1 MYVDETGS
9 DDQPTGQ
16 GMTVDPD
23 KINTLVSGLEAEI
36 ADLRLWQ
43 QESLAKVTDVPNLGE
58 DPCSQSLA
66 RVLSMNGKSAGNAAQ
81 AYIAQL
87 QTVADQLRQSATDY
101 GLVEERNEG
110 EFRRR
115 GPE

>member
-23 KINTLVSGLEAEI
+23 KIQALVSGFEAEL
-36 ADLRLWQ
+36 ADLKAWRQDALGKLQ
-43 QESLAKVTDVPNLGE
+43 DVPNLGE
-58 DPCSQSLA
+58 DPCSMSLA
-66 RVLSMNGKSAGNAAQ
+66 RVLSMNGQAAGDAAR
-81 AYIAQL
+81 AYIDQL
-87 QTVADQLRQSATDY
+87 QTVVDQLRESSADY
-101 GLVEERNEG
+101 GLLEERNEG

-115 GPE
+115 SG